1 MHVTAETDARRFTE
15 AATRALARDEVRSTV
30 PLSVLA
36 TLEARSAATELEPV
50 ELWRVEHDG
59 AAVLFALRTPPFG
72 LVLAPVG
79 PGSSPD
85 AAAELGRAR
94 GQAERAGRSAP
105 LARVSGPVP
114 EAQAF
119 VQAFGEAVGRSATTV
134 RTLRLYRL
142 DRVIPPRRPAPGR
155 LRAATP
161 GDLSQL
167 TTFHRGFV
175 RDVEAVA
182 IDSARA
188 VESGTA
194 EGRLFVWERDGELV
208 SMAQR
213 SVFTGRSA
221 RVNLVYTPP
230 EHRGH
235 GYASALVA
243 ELSQR
248 ILDEAAGGF
257 AVLFTNLANPTSNAI
272 YQALGYVAVEDFHEV
287 EL

>member
-1 MHVTAETDARRFTE
+1 MHVTAETNARRFTE
-15 AATRALARDEVRSTV
+15 AATHALARDEVRSTV

-36 TLEARSAATELEPV
+36 TLEARAAATDREPV
-50 ELWRVEHDG
+50 ELWRVDKAG
-59 AAVLFALRTPPFG
+59 ATVLFALRTPPFG

-79 PGSSPD
+79 PAPSPE
-85 AAAELGRAR
+85 AAAALGRVR
-94 GQAERAGRSAP
+94 GQAERAGWSAP
-105 LARVSGPVP
+105 LARVSGPAP

-119 VQAFGEAVGRSATTV
+119 VQAFGEAVGRSAGTV
-134 RTLRLYRL
+134 RALRLYRL
-142 DRVIPPRRPAPGR
+142 DRVIPPERPAPGHA
-155 LRAATP
+155 RAATP
-161 GDLSQL
+161 NDHARLVE
-167 TTFHRGFV
+167 FHHGFV

-182 IDSARA
+182 IDSAQA

-194 EGRLFVWERDGELV
+194 DGRLFVWERDGELV

-213 SVFTGRSA
+213 AVFTGRSA

-235 GYASALVA
+235 GYASTLVA

-248 ILDEAAGGF
+248 ILDETAGGF